1 MEIGVISVRYARAL
15 LKGATDAHIEDA
27 VYRDMQTLAASFAAV
42 PQLMQTLVA
51 PMLSKDSKLALL
63 TTASGETPA
72 KLTVSFLG
80 IVLDNGRED
89 IVQFMA
95 NSYITLYRKQK
106 NIIRGRLTTA
116 AAVHPAT
123 ERKMRSMV
131 ESKTNGAVTI
141 EIYPS
146 GQLGGDADLINSIS
160 LDSGTVDI
168 IITDASNFA
177 TYEPKMG
184 ISALPFQFADFEE
197 AWA

>member
-27 VYRDMQTLAASFAAV
+27 VYRDMQTLAASCAAV

-131 ESKTNGAVTI
+131 ESKTNG
-141 EIYPS
+141 
-146 GQLGGDADLINSIS
+146 
-160 LDSGTVDI
+160 TVEFETEVNPDI
-168 IITDASNFA
+168 IGGFILEYDTYRMDASVRNRLN
-177 TYEPKMG
+177 T
-184 ISALPFQFADFEE
+184 ILTALR
-197 AWA
+197 